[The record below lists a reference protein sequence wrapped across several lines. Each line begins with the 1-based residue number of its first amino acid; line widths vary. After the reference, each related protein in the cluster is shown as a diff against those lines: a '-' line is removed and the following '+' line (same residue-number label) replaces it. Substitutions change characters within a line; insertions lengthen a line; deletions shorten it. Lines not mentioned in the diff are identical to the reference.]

1 MAEQTSKQLPAQ
13 GVELSAGAPFRPR
26 LGDLASDLAEK
37 GRIGVVVAVPSAS
50 SASYHLRPPGGGR
63 EWSARSSGATL
74 RPVPVPVTH
83 VSPLKRDVI
92 YDHRAQQAA
101 LPVMVHREDGGMSE
115 SVLILTPGQV
125 ELYRIQLDHI
135 IEQRHQAREG
145 NR

>member
-13 GVELSAGAPFRPR
+13 GAELSAGAPFHPR
-26 LGDLASDLAEK
+26 LGDLVSDLREK

-63 EWSARSSGATL
+63 EWSAPSSGATL

-83 VSPLKRDVI
+83 VSPLKRDAI

>member
-13 GVELSAGAPFRPR
+13 GAELSAGTPFRPR
-26 LGDLASDLAEK
+26 LGDLASDLAEN
-37 GRIGVVVAVPSAS
+37 GRIGVVVRVPGAS

-63 EWSARSSGATL
+63 EWSAPSSGDTL
-74 RPVPVPVTH
+74 HPVPVPVTH

-101 LPVMVHREDGGMSE
+101 LPVMVHHEDGGMSE
-115 SVLILTPGQV
+115 SVLILEPAQV

-135 IEQRHQAREG
+135 IEQRHQARG
-145 NR
+145 GKP

>member
-13 GVELSAGAPFRPR
+13 GAELSAGTPFRPR
-26 LGDLASDLAEK
+26 LGDLASDLAEN
-37 GRIGVVVAVPSAS
+37 GRIGVVVRVPGAS
-50 SASYHLRPPGGGR
+50 SVTYHLRPPGGGR
-63 EWSARSSGATL
+63 EWSAPSSGDTL

-101 LPVMVHREDGGMSE
+101 LPVMVHHEDGGMSE
-115 SVLILTPGQV
+115 SVLILMPEQV

-135 IEQRHQAREG
+135 IEKRHQARG
-145 NR
+145 GKP

>member
-1 MAEQTSKQLPAQ
+1 MAKQTSKQPAPR
-13 GVELSAGAPFRPR
+13 GAELSAGAPSRPR

-37 GRIGVVVAVPSAS
+37 GRIGVVVAVPSAT

-63 EWSARSSGATL
+63 EWSARSSGDTL
-74 RPVPVPVTH
+74 HPVPVSVTH

-101 LPVMVHREDGGMSE
+101 LPVMVHHEDGGISE

-125 ELYRIQLDHI
+125 ELYRVQLDHI
-135 IEQRHQAREG
+135 IKKRHQGGEG
-145 NR
+145 ER